1 MAKANPIGRQIQ
13 YVAMKTGIPRNTLI
27 SWERRHKIVTPERC
41 ANGYRVYSSSD
52 IRILQRVS
60 RLVQSGQRIGDIAR
74 MLRTA
79 QEAQP
84 DELGGLVEIGNQ
96 MFDALIAYD
105 LDRAQR
111 LVSRLAL
118 TSFEDRITEVY
129 TPILVRVGDLW
140 ESGQLTVAQEHFTT
154 TYCRTR
160 LTSMLQQV
168 GSNNHRGRRILAA
181 GFIGERHETGLLT
194 VVLLLALRGYI
205 VTYLGPDVPMADIA
219 PAAESTRSTMV
230 CQSITMVP
238 DPNKIH
244 RQILQ
249 LRATLPPD
257 IALAIGGQGGATLD
271 IDAPGVVLCRTV
283 DDIEAMQK
291 GY

>member
-194 VVLLLALRGYI
+194 VVLLLAF
-205 VTYLGPDVPMADIA
+205 ADILS
-219 PAAESTRSTMV
+219 P
-230 CQSITMVP
+230 I
-238 DPNKIH
+238 
-244 RQILQ
+244 
-249 LRATLPPD
+249 
-257 IALAIGGQGGATLD
+257 
-271 IDAPGVVLCRTV
+271 
-283 DDIEAMQK
+283 
-291 GY
+291 